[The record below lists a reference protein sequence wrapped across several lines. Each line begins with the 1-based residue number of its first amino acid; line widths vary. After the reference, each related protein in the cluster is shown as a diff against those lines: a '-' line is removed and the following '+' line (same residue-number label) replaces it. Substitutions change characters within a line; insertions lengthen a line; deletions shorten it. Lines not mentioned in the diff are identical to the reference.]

1 MFLHNCGLFDNSFLL
16 NYQKKTNY
24 LMYALLYMYLVKTAS
39 GGKNK
44 SRVSQLIGSL
54 LVDHAIFAD

>member
-16 NYQKKTNY
+16 NYQKKIY
-24 LMYALLYMYLVKTAS
+24 LMYALLYMYLVKTAN

-44 SRVSQLIGSL
+44 IRVCQLIGSL

>member
-16 NYQKKTNY
+16 NYQKNKLSNVC
-24 LMYALLYMYLVKTAS
+24 LVINVLSQTAS

-44 SRVSQLIGSL
+44 IRACQLIGSL